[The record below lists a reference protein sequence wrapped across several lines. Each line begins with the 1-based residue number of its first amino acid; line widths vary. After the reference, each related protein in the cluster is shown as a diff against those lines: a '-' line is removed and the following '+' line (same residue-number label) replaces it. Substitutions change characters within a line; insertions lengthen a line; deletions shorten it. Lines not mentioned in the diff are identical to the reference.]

1 MGSSLQNKERK
12 HMLKI
17 LNEADDLARN
27 RDSLYKNPNKY
38 RVLRSSIKP
47 TNANAGLK
55 DKPEENFSDYI
66 MK

>member
-1 MGSSLQNKERK
+1 
-12 HMLKI
+12 MLKI